1 MALNALRLTHAALA
15 TCAILAGSACS
26 SHYLEVPPRV
36 DLAPYGKL
44 ALVAFR
50 NEQGDSGLSAVA
62 TQRFSEALLQSQS
75 GIELLEIS
83 ASDSLVK
90 HLGKNVDGVTLAQA
104 LGKARNVPA
113 VFLGEINLSHVKP
126 SGRISASG
134 YANVKATVSAEMSV
148 RLIATSTGG
157 TVWRSSATSSEQV
170 GKVSVS
176 DGLPTVSVR
185 NPDDAYGEM
194 LGALATQVTRDF
206 RSTWVKQ

>member
-1 MALNALRLTHAALA
+1 MAPNILRLTHSALA
-15 TCAILAGSACS
+15 ICAILAGSSCS
-26 SHYLEVPPRV
+26 SHYIEVPARV
-36 DLAPYGKL
+36 DLAPYGRL
-44 ALVAFR
+44 ALVAFT
-50 NEQGDSGLSAVA
+50 NEQGDTSLSAVA
-62 TQRFSEALLQSQS
+62 TQRFAEALLQSQS
-75 GIELLEIS
+75 GIELLEIK
-83 ASDSLVK
+83 ASDSVLKRV
-90 HLGKNVDGVTLAQA
+90 GKNADGATLAQA
-104 LGKARNVPA
+104 LGRARNVPA
-113 VFLGEINLSHVKP
+113 VFLGEVNLSHVKP

-134 YANVKATVSAEMSV
+134 YANVKATVTAELSV

-194 LGALATQVTRDF
+194 LSELAGRVTRDF